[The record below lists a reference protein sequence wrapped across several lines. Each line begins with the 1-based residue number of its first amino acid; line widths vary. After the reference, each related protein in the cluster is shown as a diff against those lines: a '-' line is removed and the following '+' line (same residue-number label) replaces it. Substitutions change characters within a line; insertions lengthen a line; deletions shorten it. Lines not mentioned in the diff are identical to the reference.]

1 MKNSTLRRVA
11 VLGASAA
18 LLLTGCSDDSEPAA
32 SPSTTAGASTTTA
45 TECKPVESKEASPLD
60 GVAVS
65 GDVGT
70 APTVKVEKAVTITEP
85 TVKVVCVGDGEAVKD
100 GQTLSYL
107 YTVVLGT
114 TGEQKGQ
121 TATSESGTLSADFFG
136 DKMHAALVDAT
147 IGTRLLWAEPA
158 STEGEAPA
166 IIAFEITG
174 ARDVPTRAT
183 GEAVEP
189 PAGLP
194 TVKLADDGAPTITI
208 PDDYEAPS
216 DLVVQTLVKGSGP
229 AVTDK
234 QTLTVQYAG
243 VKLDGTTFDS
253 SWERGAPATFPLS
266 GVIQGWTKGL
276 AGQTVGSQVLLVI
289 PPSLGYGGTPGHEL
303 EKETLVFV
311 VDILEAS

>member
-114 TGEQKGQ
+114 TGEQPK
-121 TATSESGTLSADFFG
+121 
-136 DKMHAALVDAT
+136 VD
-147 IGTRLLWAEPA
+147 G
-158 STEGEAPA
+158 
-166 IIAFEITG
+166 
-174 ARDVPTRAT
+174 
-183 GEAVEP
+183 
-189 PAGLP
+189 
-194 TVKLADDGAPTITI
+194 
-208 PDDYEAPS
+208 
-216 DLVVQTLVKGSGP
+216 
-229 AVTDK
+229 
-234 QTLTVQYAG
+234 
-243 VKLDGTTFDS
+243 
-253 SWERGAPATFPLS
+253 
-266 GVIQGWTKGL
+266 
-276 AGQTVGSQVLLVI
+276 
-289 PPSLGYGGTPGHEL
+289 
-303 EKETLVFV
+303 
-311 VDILEAS
+311 